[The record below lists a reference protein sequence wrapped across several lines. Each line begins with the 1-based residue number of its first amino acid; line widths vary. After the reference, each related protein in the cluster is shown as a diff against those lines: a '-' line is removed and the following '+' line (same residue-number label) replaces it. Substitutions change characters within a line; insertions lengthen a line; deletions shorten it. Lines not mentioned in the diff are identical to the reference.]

1 MGSDGSHDRQP
12 VATAAVALIL
22 DAPKWRKKRGMKRL
36 LAALGAD
43 EGLTRY
49 VGGAV
54 RDDLLGL
61 PVNDIDLATRI
72 PPDEVIARLERARI
86 KAVPTGIDHG
96 TVTAVSDGHP
106 FEITT
111 LRRDVST
118 DGRRA
123 TVAFTDDWQED
134 AARRD
139 FTINALSADPQ
150 TGELFDYF
158 GGLGD
163 LQNRHIRFI
172 GDPLQRI
179 AEDHLRILRFF
190 RFHARFDAGEA
201 DAAAVD
207 ACSQRAN
214 DLMALS
220 RERIADELLKLLGLP
235 DPSRTIGIMLDRGIL
250 KPVLPEIGPDAGH
263 GLRSFIA
270 AEAAAGVEPYALRRL
285 AALLPR
291 DADTAGEIAV
301 RLRLSN
307 KARKRLVCAAGTGA
321 GSPRT
326 LAYRLGTECAVDRLL
341 LAGDAAAAREI
352 GEWRVPRLP
361 TSGGALI
368 KRGLPE
374 GPVVA
379 RTLRAIEDRWVAA
392 EFPSGDAFQRI
403 VDEALAEA
411 VAS

>member
-1 MGSDGSHDRQP
+1 ME
-12 VATAAVALIL
+12 LIL
-22 DAPKWRKKRGMKRL
+22 DAPKWRKKRGMSRL

-61 PVNDIDLATRI
+61 AVNDIDLATRI
-72 PPDEVIARLERARI
+72 PPDEVITRLEKARI

-96 TVTAVSDGHP
+96 TVTAISDGHP

-123 TVAFTDDWQED
+123 TVAFTDDWKED

-158 GGLGD
+158 GGLTD

-190 RFHARFDAGEA
+190 RFHARFDAGEPDA
-201 DAAAVD
+201 DALD
-207 ACSQRAN
+207 ACTARAN

-235 DPSRTIGIMLDRGIL
+235 DPSRTVGIMLERRIL
-250 KPVLPEIGPDAGH
+250 SPVLPEIDAGAAAD
-263 GLRSFIA
+263 LRSLIA
-270 AEAAAGVEPYALRRL
+270 TETAADVEPDGLRRL

-291 DADTAGEIAV
+291 DPTVADEVAV

-307 KARKRLVCAAGTGA
+307 KARKRLGCAAGTEA
-321 GSPRT
+321 APPRS
-326 LAYRLGTECAVDRLL
+326 LAYRLGQACTVDWLL
-341 LAGDAAAAREI
+341 LAGNAADARAIA
-352 GEWRVPRLP
+352 EWRVPRLP
-361 TSGGALI
+361 ISGGALI
-368 KRGLPE
+368 KKGLPE

-379 RTLRAIEDRWVAA
+379 RTLRAIEDRWVAGD
-392 EFPSGDAFQRI
+392 FPDGEELQRI
-403 VDEALAEA
+403 VAEALAEA
-411 VAS
+411 KA

>member
-1 MGSDGSHDRQP
+1 
-12 VATAAVALIL
+12 VALTL
-22 DAPKWRKKRGMKRL
+22 DAARWRKKRGMKRL

-54 RDDLLGL
+54 RDDLLDL
-61 PVNDIDLATRI
+61 PVSDIDLATRI
-72 PPDEVIARLERARI
+72 PPLEVMERLGKAKI

-139 FTINALSADPQ
+139 FTINALSADPR

-158 GGLGD
+158 GGLAD
-163 LQNRHIRFI
+163 LEQRHIRFI

-190 RFHARFDAGEA
+190 RFHARFGAGPP
-201 DAAAVD
+201 DAAALE
-207 ACSQRAN
+207 ACTARAN

-220 RERIADELLKLLGLP
+220 RERIADELLKLLGMP
-235 DPSRTIGIMLDRGIL
+235 DPSSTVAIMLEHAIL
-250 KPVLPEIGPDAGH
+250 RPVLPEMGPGSLAHLRALIRAEQEAGM
-263 GLRSFIA
+263 
-270 AEAAAGVEPYALRRL
+270 EPDPIRRL
-285 AALLPR
+285 ASLIPSEPAVAQ
-291 DADTAGEIAV
+291 DIAV
-301 RLRLSN
+301 RVRLSN
-307 KARKRLVCAAGTGA
+307 KARKRLACAANRSLDS
-321 GSPRT
+321 SPRV
-326 LAYRLGTECAVDRLL
+326 LAYRVGIECAVDRLL
-341 LAGDAAAAREI
+341 LANRPAEAAEI
-352 GEWRVPRLP
+352 SRWHKPRLP
-361 TSGGALI
+361 IGGGVLI

-379 RTLRAIEDRWVAA
+379 RTLREIESRWVEAGFPTGE
-392 EFPSGDAFQRI
+392 EFERI
-403 VDEALAEA
+403 VEDAMKTAA
-411 VAS
+411 